1 MDGGLLLVSSLIPY
15 LDATARY
22 FRIILGA
29 MDDEKI
35 LKRDLFGEIRLTS
48 TGGDAVVVRNIR
60 CAPWWTRW
68 LARRLLLREARA
80 LAALD
85 DIDGVPALLSQEGG
99 ELRRSYI
106 AGKPLHVARTRDA
119 AWFSAAAA
127 LLRRLHRAGVCHNDL
142 AKEPNLLVRDDGTP
156 GIIDFQLAWYS
167 RGRSPLFRI
176 AAYEDLRHLLKHKRS
191 YRPDLLTERECHI
204 LANPSPA
211 SRLFRGTVKPAYL
224 FVTRRLLGWSDREG
238 AGDRNARH

>member
-1 MDGGLLLVSSLIPY
+1 
-15 LDATARY
+15 
-22 FRIILGA
+22 
-29 MDDEKI
+29 MDDEKT

-48 TGGDAVVVRNIR
+48 VGEEAVVVRSIR

-85 DIDGVPALLSQEGG
+85 GIGGVPVLLEQRRN
-99 ELRRSYI
+99 ELQRSYI
-106 AGKPLHVARTRDA
+106 EGQPLHVARTRDA
-119 AWFSAAAA
+119 AYFSAAAR

-142 AKEPNLLVRDDGTP
+142 AKEPNLLVRDNGAP

-167 RGRSPLFRI
+167 RGRSRAFRI
-176 AAYEDLRHLLKHKRS
+176 AAYEDIRHLLKHKRS
-191 YRPDLLTERECHI
+191 YRPDLLTARERRI

-211 SRLFRGTVKPAYL
+211 SRLFRSTVKPAYL
-224 FVTRRLLGWSDREG
+224 FVTRRLLGWADREG
-238 AGDRNARH
+238 AGDRDGRS